1 MRTQPKEIFSA
12 FIKTKIGFLT
22 VKADQAAV
30 QEIVFL
36 DDSEKPNPTFQHRQ
50 NPKTFPRHL
59 NDCLIQLTEYFKG
72 QRKKFE
78 IPLDLQGTPFQK
90 KVWDKLLQVPYGKT
104 CSYQDLAVAVG
115 KPKAFRAIGGANHRN
130 PIPIIVPC
138 HRVIG
143 AKGALTGYG
152 GGLWRKQWL
161 LEHEQENV

>member
-1 MRTQPKEIFSA
+1 MQTKKQEIFTA
-12 FIKTKIGFLT
+12 FMKTEIGLLM
-22 VKADQAAV
+22 VKADHAAV
-30 QEIVFL
+30 QEIVFI
-36 DDSEKPNPTFQHRQ
+36 DDSEKPDQAFPDRQ
-50 NPKTFPRHL
+50 NPKTCPRHL
-59 NDCLIQLTEYFKG
+59 SACLTQLTEYFKG

-78 IPLDLQGTPFQK
+78 LPLDLQGTPFQK
-90 KVWDKLLQVPYGKT
+90 KVWNKLLHVPYGKT